1 MRRFSTA
8 APREQPHRVVVLG
21 LGLRRRPL
29 ALGLLNAQRNQTN
42 DARYCV
48 HLHLKVVGGTAP
60 KPPLY
65 RRLCL
70 RRRPLALQAPCA
82 RGLAGGSGSKAHP
95 HRRDGA
101 RVLESSAG
109 GFGRSLGDIGTH
121 EAAVVVVN
129 QRPNLSEVVGL
140 N

>member
-1 MRRFSTA
+1 MRRFATA

-42 DARYCV
+42 DARYCA
-48 HLHLKVVGGTAP
+48 HLDLKVVGGTAP
-60 KPPLY
+60 KPPLC
-65 RRLCL
+65 RGLCL

-82 RGLAGGSGSKAHP
+82 RGLADGYGCKAHP

-101 RVLESSAG
+101 RVLESSADG
-109 GFGRSLGDIGTH
+109 IDRRFGRYQYSRSGCRRGEPKT
-121 EAAVVVVN
+121 
-129 QRPNLSEVVGL
+129 QS
-140 N
+140 